1 MDWDKLIEDI
11 VIKNSKAD
19 WVFCDVGSCQGRFS
33 TLFANICKIAGNVYS
48 FDINENNPFIPG
60 CINERIAISDNVTTE
75 RVYDGGSH
83 MSNILGTSVTGQQ
96 CAFIKEIQSTTLDS
110 YFKNKKVDCIKI
122 DVEGAELK
130 VIRGGKKTIKGAQLV
145 IIECHLDDDWCE
157 IYDELAGLQMKFRE
171 ISTNEEITRD
181 FTKGPRGIRPY
192 QIYYDSN

>member
-1 MDWDKLIEDI
+1 MFVTSLTLT
-11 VIKNSKAD
+11 
-19 WVFCDVGSCQGRFS
+19 SCS
-33 TLFANICKIAGNVYS
+33 S
-48 FDINENNPFIPG
+48 
-60 CINERIAISDNVTTE
+60 
-75 RVYDGGSH
+75 GGS
-83 MSNILGTSVTGQQ
+83 SAITNVDAQT
-96 CAFIKEIQSTTLDS
+96 FIKEIQSTTLDS

-145 IIECHLDDDWCE
+145 IIECHLVDDWCE